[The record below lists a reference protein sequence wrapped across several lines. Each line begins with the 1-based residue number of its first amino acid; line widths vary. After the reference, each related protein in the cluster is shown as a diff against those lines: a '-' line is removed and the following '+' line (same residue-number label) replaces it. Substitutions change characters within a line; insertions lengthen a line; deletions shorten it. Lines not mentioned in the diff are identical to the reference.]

1 MKAHITYSQ
10 WRNCRLE
17 ILKQEL
23 GDMLA
28 QREALRAELESLQCE
43 IEESQDEIFNLENY
57 SM

>member
-1 MKAHITYSQ
+1 MKTHITYSQ
-10 WRNCRLE
+10 WRNCGLE

-28 QREALRAELESLQCE
+28 QREALRAELEALQGE
-43 IEESQDEIFNLENY
+43 IEGVQDYIFNLENY